1 MDFLEAQNYLEKV
14 RSQKG
19 IVLGL
24 DTMRHLMAKLNN
36 PQDKVKFIQVAG
48 TNGKGSTAA
57 YLTSILS
64 EAGIKVGRYTSPA
77 VFSSTEQYF
86 ACGSCISESEYAKGM
101 TAVAEAAARLDGE
114 IPTAFEQE
122 TALAFWYFAQKGC
135 ELAIL
140 EAGLGGDMDATN
152 IVTTT
157 VCSIITS
164 ISMDHCRILGNKLS
178 EIAAHKAGIIKPGAP
193 VICIEQKEDAM
204 EPIRKAAKAADTP
217 LYEVH
222 RDEVRQIFSDKRESI
237 VFFREFENLHLKMLG
252 SCQPENAALA
262 VQAASV
268 LSRSYPIEKK
278 HIYDGIE
285 KTRWGGRFELH
296 SGSPDIILDGAH
308 NPDGIRRLR
317 ESVNQM
323 FGAVPICYVCG
334 VLADKDYEKEI
345 EILFGRASEVLTVT
359 PPSPR
364 AMKSTDLKAAIKN
377 RKSNGSSY
385 FTGKSSGCVRN
396 PYNSCKG
403 KRVDETQR
411 QTVNKQNRDE
421 ELWIK
426 KRLNRLYAC
435 FWKESVKIQTERD
448 C

>member
-86 ACGSCISESEYAKGM
+86 ACGSCISESEYAKGV
-101 TAVAEAAARLDGE
+101 TAVAEAAASLDGE
-114 IPTAFEQE
+114 TPTAFEQE
-122 TALAFWYFAQKGC
+122 TALAFWYFAKKGC

-164 ISMDHCRILGNKLS
+164 ISMDHCRILGNKIS

-204 EPIRKAAKAADTP
+204 EPIRAAAKAADTP

-345 EILFGRASEVLTVT
+345 EILFGRASNVFTVT

-364 AMKSTDLKAAIKN
+364 AMKSTDLKAAIKKRFSQLKVTSFDSEDGIEKAMEAAVSQN
-377 RKSNGSSY
+377 NPVVVCGTLTILARVKEWM
-385 FTGKSSGCVRN
+385 KRN
-396 PYNSCKG
+396 D
-403 KRVDETQR
+403 RM
-411 QTVNKQNRDE
+411 
-421 ELWIK
+421 
-426 KRLNRLYAC
+426 
-435 FWKESVKIQTERD
+435 
-448 C
+448 

>member
-86 ACGSCISESEYAKGM
+86 ACGSCISESEYAKGV
-101 TAVAEAAARLDGE
+101 TAVAEAAASLDGE

-164 ISMDHCRILGNKLS
+164 ISMDHCRILGNKIS

-204 EPIRKAAKAADTP
+204 EPIRAAAKAADTP

-334 VLADKDYEKEI
+334 VLADKVYEKEI
-345 EILFGRASEVLTVT
+345 EILFGRASNVFTVT

-364 AMKSTDLKAAIKN
+364 AMKSTDLKAAIKERFPQLKVISFDSEDGIEKAMEAAVSQN
-377 RKSNGSSY
+377 
-385 FTGKSSGCVRN
+385 N
-396 PYNSCKG
+396 PVVVCG
-403 KRVDETQR
+403 TLTILARVKEWM
-411 QTVNKQNRDE
+411 NCN
-421 ELWIK
+421 
-426 KRLNRLYAC
+426 NRL
-435 FWKESVKIQTERD
+435 
-448 C
+448 

>member
-19 IVLGL
+19 IVLEL

-64 EAGIKVGRYTSPA
+64 EAGIKIGRYTSPA

-86 ACGSCISESEYAKGM
+86 ACGSCISESEYAKGV
-101 TAVAEAAARLDGE
+101 TAVAEAAASLDGE
-114 IPTAFEQE
+114 TPTAFEQE
-122 TALAFWYFAQKGC
+122 TALAFWYFAKKGC

-164 ISMDHCRILGNKLS
+164 ISMDHCRILGNKIS

-204 EPIRKAAKAADTP
+204 EPIRAAAKAADTP

-278 HIYDGIE
+278 HIYEGIE

-345 EILFGRASEVLTVT
+345 EILFGRASNVFTVT

-364 AMKSTDLKAAIKN
+364 AMKSTDLKAAIKERFPQLKVISFDSEDGIEKAMEAAVSQN
-377 RKSNGSSY
+377 NPVVVCGTLTILARVKEWM
-385 FTGKSSGCVRN
+385 KRN
-396 PYNSCKG
+396 D
-403 KRVDETQR
+403 RM
-411 QTVNKQNRDE
+411 
-421 ELWIK
+421 
-426 KRLNRLYAC
+426 
-435 FWKESVKIQTERD
+435 
-448 C
+448 

>member
-101 TAVAEAAARLDGE
+101 TAVAEAAASLDGE
-114 IPTAFEQE
+114 TPTAFEQE
-122 TALAFWYFAQKGC
+122 TALAFWYFAKKGC

-164 ISMDHCRILGNKLS
+164 ISMDHCRILGNKIS

-204 EPIRKAAKAADTP
+204 EPIRAAAKAADTP

-345 EILFGRASEVLTVT
+345 EILFGRASNVFTVT

-364 AMKSTDLKAAIKN
+364 AMKSTDLKAAIKERFPQLKVTSFDSEDGIEKAMEAAVSQN
-377 RKSNGSSY
+377 
-385 FTGKSSGCVRN
+385 N
-396 PYNSCKG
+396 PVVVCGTLTILAREKEWMNC
-403 KRVDETQR
+403 
-411 QTVNKQNRDE
+411 N
-421 ELWIK
+421 
-426 KRLNRLYAC
+426 NRL
-435 FWKESVKIQTERD
+435 
-448 C
+448 

>member
-101 TAVAEAAARLDGE
+101 TAVAEAAASLDGE
-114 IPTAFEQE
+114 KPTAFEQE
-122 TALAFWYFAQKGC
+122 TALAFWYFAKKGC

-164 ISMDHCRILGNKLS
+164 ISMDHCRILGNKIS

-204 EPIRKAAKAADTP
+204 EPIRAAAKAADTP

-345 EILFGRASEVLTVT
+345 EILFGRASNVFTVT

-364 AMKSTDLKAAIKN
+364 AMKSTDLKAAIKERFPQLKVTSFDSEDGIEKAMEAAVSQN
-377 RKSNGSSY
+377 
-385 FTGKSSGCVRN
+385 N
-396 PYNSCKG
+396 PVVVCG
-403 KRVDETQR
+403 TLTILARVKEWM
-411 QTVNKQNRDE
+411 NCN
-421 ELWIK
+421 
-426 KRLNRLYAC
+426 NRL
-435 FWKESVKIQTERD
+435 
-448 C
+448 

>member
-36 PQDKVKFIQVAG
+36 PQDKVKFIQIAG

-101 TAVAEAAARLDGE
+101 TAVAEAAASLDGE
-114 IPTAFEQE
+114 TPTAFEQE
-122 TALAFWYFAQKGC
+122 TALAFWYFAKKGC

-164 ISMDHCRILGNKLS
+164 ISMDHCRILGNKIS

-204 EPIRKAAKAADTP
+204 EPIRAAAKAADTP

-345 EILFGRASEVLTVT
+345 EILFGRASNVFTVT

-364 AMKSTDLKAAIKN
+364 AMKSTDLKAAIKKRFSQLKVTSFDSEDGIEKAMEAAVSQN
-377 RKSNGSSY
+377 NPVVVCGTLTILARVKEWM
-385 FTGKSSGCVRN
+385 KRN
-396 PYNSCKG
+396 D
-403 KRVDETQR
+403 RM
-411 QTVNKQNRDE
+411 
-421 ELWIK
+421 
-426 KRLNRLYAC
+426 
-435 FWKESVKIQTERD
+435 
-448 C
+448 

>member
-36 PQDKVKFIQVAG
+36 PQDKVKFVQVAG

-86 ACGSCISESEYAKGM
+86 ACGSCISESEYAKGV
-101 TAVAEAAARLDGE
+101 TAVAEAAASLDGE
-114 IPTAFEQE
+114 TPTAFEQE
-122 TALAFWYFAQKGC
+122 TALAFWYFAKKGC

-164 ISMDHCRILGNKLS
+164 ISMDHCRILGNKIS

-204 EPIRKAAKAADTP
+204 EPIRAAAKAADTP

-345 EILFGRASEVLTVT
+345 EILFGRASNVFTVT

-364 AMKSTDLKAAIKN
+364 AMKSTDLKAAIKKRFSQLKVISFDSEDGIEKAMEAAVSQN
-377 RKSNGSSY
+377 NPVVVCGTLTILARVKEWM
-385 FTGKSSGCVRN
+385 KRN
-396 PYNSCKG
+396 D
-403 KRVDETQR
+403 RM
-411 QTVNKQNRDE
+411 
-421 ELWIK
+421 
-426 KRLNRLYAC
+426 
-435 FWKESVKIQTERD
+435 
-448 C
+448 

>member
-86 ACGSCISESEYAKGM
+86 ACGSCISESEYAKGV
-101 TAVAEAAARLDGE
+101 TAVAEAAASLDGE
-114 IPTAFEQE
+114 TPTAFEQE

-164 ISMDHCRILGNKLS
+164 ISMDHCRILGNKIS

-204 EPIRKAAKAADTP
+204 EPIRAAAKAADTP
-217 LYEVH
+217 LYEIH

-345 EILFGRASEVLTVT
+345 EILFGRASNVFTVT

-364 AMKSTDLKAAIKN
+364 AMKSTDLKAAIKERFPQLKVISFDSEDGIEKAMEAAVSQN
-377 RKSNGSSY
+377 NPVVVCGTLTILARVKEWM
-385 FTGKSSGCVRN
+385 KRN
-396 PYNSCKG
+396 D
-403 KRVDETQR
+403 RM
-411 QTVNKQNRDE
+411 
-421 ELWIK
+421 
-426 KRLNRLYAC
+426 
-435 FWKESVKIQTERD
+435 
-448 C
+448 

>member
-36 PQDKVKFIQVAG
+36 PQDKVKFIQIAG

-101 TAVAEAAARLDGE
+101 TAVAEAAASLDGE
-114 IPTAFEQE
+114 TPTAFEQE
-122 TALAFWYFAQKGC
+122 TALAFWYFAKKGC

-140 EAGLGGDMDATN
+140 EAGLGGEMGAAN
-152 IVTTT
+152 IVATT
-157 VCSIITS
+157 VCRNITS
-164 ISMDHCRILGNKLS
+164 ISMDHCRILGNKIS

-193 VICIEQKEDAM
+193 IICIEQKEDAM
-204 EPIRKAAKAADTP
+204 EPIRAAAKAADTP

-252 SCQPENAALA
+252 TCQPENAALA
-262 VQAASV
+262 LQAASV
-268 LSRSYPIEKK
+268 LSCSYPIEKK

-345 EILFGRASEVLTVT
+345 EILFGRASNVFTVT

-364 AMKSTDLKAAIKN
+364 AMKSTDLKVAIKERFPQLKVTSFDSEDGIEKAMEAAVSQN
-377 RKSNGSSY
+377 
-385 FTGKSSGCVRN
+385 N
-396 PYNSCKG
+396 PVVVCG
-403 KRVDETQR
+403 TLTILARVKEWM
-411 QTVNKQNRDE
+411 K
-421 ELWIK
+421 
-426 KRLNRLYAC
+426 LNDRM
-435 FWKESVKIQTERD
+435 
-448 C
+448 

>member
-86 ACGSCISESEYAKGM
+86 ACGSCISESEYAKGV
-101 TAVAEAAARLDGE
+101 TAVAEAAASLDGE
-114 IPTAFEQE
+114 TPTAFEQE

-164 ISMDHCRILGNKLS
+164 ISMDHCRILGNKIS

-204 EPIRKAAKAADTP
+204 EPIRAAAKAADTP

-345 EILFGRASEVLTVT
+345 EILFGSASNVFTVT

-364 AMKSTDLKAAIKN
+364 AMKSTDLKAAIKKRFSQLKVISFDSEDGIEKAMEAAVSQN
-377 RKSNGSSY
+377 
-385 FTGKSSGCVRN
+385 N
-396 PYNSCKG
+396 PVVVCG
-403 KRVDETQR
+403 TLTILARVKEWMKC
-411 QTVNKQNRDE
+411 N
-421 ELWIK
+421 
-426 KRLNRLYAC
+426 NRL
-435 FWKESVKIQTERD
+435 
-448 C
+448 

>member
-101 TAVAEAAARLDGE
+101 TAVAEAAASLDGE
-114 IPTAFEQE
+114 TPTAFEQE

-164 ISMDHCRILGNKLS
+164 ISMDHCRILGNKIS

-193 VICIEQKEDAM
+193 IICIEQKEDAM
-204 EPIRKAAKAADTP
+204 EPIRAAAKAADTP

-345 EILFGRASEVLTVT
+345 EILFGRASNVFTVT

-364 AMKSTDLKAAIKN
+364 AMKSTDLKAAIKERFPQLKVISFDSEDGIEKAMEAAVSQN
-377 RKSNGSSY
+377 
-385 FTGKSSGCVRN
+385 N
-396 PYNSCKG
+396 PVVVCG
-403 KRVDETQR
+403 TLTILARVKEWM
-411 QTVNKQNRDE
+411 NCN
-421 ELWIK
+421 
-426 KRLNRLYAC
+426 NRL
-435 FWKESVKIQTERD
+435 
-448 C
+448 

>member
-1 MDFLEAQNYLEKV
+1 MDFLEAHNYLEKV

-86 ACGSCISESEYAKGM
+86 ACGSSISESEYAKGM
-101 TAVAEAAARLDGE
+101 TAVAEAAACLDGE
-114 IPTAFEQE
+114 TPTAFEQE

-204 EPIRKAAKAADTP
+204 ETIRAAAKAADTP

-377 RKSNGSSY
+377 RFPQLKVIAFEGNDDIEKAMEAATSQENPVVVCG
-385 FTGKSSGCVRN
+385 TLTILARVKEWMKRN
-396 PYNSCKG
+396 
-403 KRVDETQR
+403 D
-411 QTVNKQNRDE
+411 
-421 ELWIK
+421 
-426 KRLNRLYAC
+426 RL
-435 FWKESVKIQTERD
+435 
-448 C
+448 

>member
-86 ACGSCISESEYAKGM
+86 ACGSCISESEYAKGV
-101 TAVAEAAARLDGE
+101 TAVAEAAASLDGE

-164 ISMDHCRILGNKLS
+164 ISMDHCRILGNKIS
-178 EIAAHKAGIIKPGAP
+178 EIASHKAGIIKPGAP

-204 EPIRKAAKAADTP
+204 EPIRAAAKAADTP

-345 EILFGRASEVLTVT
+345 EILFGRASNVFTVT

-364 AMKSTDLKAAIKN
+364 AMKSTDLKAAIKKRFSQLKVISFDSEDGIEKAMEAAVSQN
-377 RKSNGSSY
+377 NPVVVCGTLTILARVKEWM
-385 FTGKSSGCVRN
+385 KRN
-396 PYNSCKG
+396 D
-403 KRVDETQR
+403 RM
-411 QTVNKQNRDE
+411 
-421 ELWIK
+421 
-426 KRLNRLYAC
+426 
-435 FWKESVKIQTERD
+435 
-448 C
+448 

>member
-86 ACGSCISESEYAKGM
+86 ACGSCISESEYAKGV
-101 TAVAEAAARLDGE
+101 TAVAEAAASLDGE
-114 IPTAFEQE
+114 TPTAFEQE

-164 ISMDHCRILGNKLS
+164 ISMDHCRILGNKIS

-204 EPIRKAAKAADTP
+204 EPIRAAAKAADTP

-252 SCQPENAALA
+252 SYQPENAALA

-296 SGSPDIILDGAH
+296 SGSPDIILEGAH
-308 NPDGIRRLR
+308 NPDGLRRLR

-345 EILFGRASEVLTVT
+345 EILFGRASNVFTVT

-364 AMKSTDLKAAIKN
+364 AMKSTDLKAAIKKRFSQLKVTSFDSEDGIEKAMEAAVSQN
-377 RKSNGSSY
+377 NPVVVCGTLTILARVKEWM
-385 FTGKSSGCVRN
+385 KRN
-396 PYNSCKG
+396 D
-403 KRVDETQR
+403 RM
-411 QTVNKQNRDE
+411 
-421 ELWIK
+421 
-426 KRLNRLYAC
+426 
-435 FWKESVKIQTERD
+435 
-448 C
+448 

>member
-86 ACGSCISESEYAKGM
+86 ACGSFISESEYAKGM
-101 TAVAEAAARLDGE
+101 TAVAEAAASLDGE
-114 IPTAFEQE
+114 TPTAFEQE
-122 TALAFWYFAQKGC
+122 TALAFWYFAKKGC

-152 IVTTT
+152 IVKTT

-164 ISMDHCRILGNKLS
+164 ISMDHCRILGNKIS

-204 EPIRKAAKAADTP
+204 EPIRAAAKAADTP

-345 EILFGRASEVLTVT
+345 EILFGRASNVFTVT

-364 AMKSTDLKAAIKN
+364 AMKSTDLKVAIKERFPQLKVTSFDSEDGIEKAMEAAVSQN
-377 RKSNGSSY
+377 
-385 FTGKSSGCVRN
+385 N
-396 PYNSCKG
+396 PVVVCG
-403 KRVDETQR
+403 TLTILARVKEWM
-411 QTVNKQNRDE
+411 NCN
-421 ELWIK
+421 
-426 KRLNRLYAC
+426 NRL
-435 FWKESVKIQTERD
+435 
-448 C
+448 

>member
-36 PQDKVKFIQVAG
+36 PQDKVKFIQIAG

-86 ACGSCISESEYAKGM
+86 ACGSCISESEYAQGV
-101 TAVAEAAARLDGE
+101 TAVAEAAASLDGE
-114 IPTAFEQE
+114 TPTAFEQE
-122 TALAFWYFAQKGC
+122 TALAFWYFAKKGC

-164 ISMDHCRILGNKLS
+164 ISMDHCRILGNKIS

-204 EPIRKAAKAADTP
+204 EPIRAAAKAADTP

-345 EILFGRASEVLTVT
+345 EILFGRASNVFTVT

-364 AMKSTDLKAAIKN
+364 AMKSTDLKVAIKERFPQLKVTSFDSEDGIEKAMEAAVSQN
-377 RKSNGSSY
+377 
-385 FTGKSSGCVRN
+385 N
-396 PYNSCKG
+396 PVVVCG
-403 KRVDETQR
+403 TLTILARVKEWM
-411 QTVNKQNRDE
+411 NCN
-421 ELWIK
+421 
-426 KRLNRLYAC
+426 NRL
-435 FWKESVKIQTERD
+435 
-448 C
+448 

>member
-36 PQDKVKFIQVAG
+36 PQDKVKFIQIAG

-64 EAGIKVGRYTSPA
+64 EAGIKIGRYTSPA

-86 ACGSCISESEYAKGM
+86 ACGSCISESEYAKGV
-101 TAVAEAAARLDGE
+101 TAVAEAAASLDGE
-114 IPTAFEQE
+114 TPTAFEQE
-122 TALAFWYFAQKGC
+122 TALAFWYFAKKGC

-164 ISMDHCRILGNKLS
+164 ISMDHCRILGNKIS

-204 EPIRKAAKAADTP
+204 EPIRAAAKAADTP

-345 EILFGRASEVLTVT
+345 EILFGRASNVFTVT

-364 AMKSTDLKAAIKN
+364 AMKSTDLKAAIKKRFSQLKVTSFDSEDGIEKAMEAAVSQNNPVVVCGTLTILARVKEWMKRNN
-377 RKSNGSSY
+377 RM
-385 FTGKSSGCVRN
+385 
-396 PYNSCKG
+396 
-403 KRVDETQR
+403 
-411 QTVNKQNRDE
+411 
-421 ELWIK
+421 
-426 KRLNRLYAC
+426 
-435 FWKESVKIQTERD
+435 
-448 C
+448 

>member
-86 ACGSCISESEYAKGM
+86 ACGSCISESEYAKGV
-101 TAVAEAAARLDGE
+101 TAVAEAAASLDGE
-114 IPTAFEQE
+114 TPTAFEQE
-122 TALAFWYFAQKGC
+122 TALAFWYFAKKGC

-164 ISMDHCRILGNKLS
+164 ISMDHCRILGNKIS

-204 EPIRKAAKAADTP
+204 EPIRAAAKAADTP

-345 EILFGRASEVLTVT
+345 EILFGRASKVLTVT

-364 AMKSTDLKAAIKN
+364 AMKSTDLKVAIKERFPQLKVTSFDSEDGIEKAMEAAVSQN
-377 RKSNGSSY
+377 
-385 FTGKSSGCVRN
+385 N
-396 PYNSCKG
+396 PVVVCG
-403 KRVDETQR
+403 TLTILARVKEWM
-411 QTVNKQNRDE
+411 NCN
-421 ELWIK
+421 
-426 KRLNRLYAC
+426 NRL
-435 FWKESVKIQTERD
+435 
-448 C
+448 

>member
-14 RSQKG
+14 RSLKG

-86 ACGSCISESEYAKGM
+86 ACGSCISESEYAKGV
-101 TAVAEAAARLDGE
+101 TAVAEAAASLDGE
-114 IPTAFEQE
+114 TPTAFEQE

-164 ISMDHCRILGNKLS
+164 ISMDHCRILGNKIS

-204 EPIRKAAKAADTP
+204 EPIRAAAKAADTP

-345 EILFGRASEVLTVT
+345 EILFGRASNVFTVT

-364 AMKSTDLKAAIKN
+364 AMKSTDLKAAIKKRFSQLKVISFDSEDGIEKAMEAAVSQN
-377 RKSNGSSY
+377 
-385 FTGKSSGCVRN
+385 N
-396 PYNSCKG
+396 PVVVCG
-403 KRVDETQR
+403 TLTILARVKEWM
-411 QTVNKQNRDE
+411 NCN
-421 ELWIK
+421 
-426 KRLNRLYAC
+426 NRL
-435 FWKESVKIQTERD
+435 
-448 C
+448 

>member
-24 DTMRHLMAKLNN
+24 DTMRHMMAKLNN

-64 EAGIKVGRYTSPA
+64 EAGIKVGRYTSPV

-86 ACGSCISESEYAKGM
+86 ACGSCISESEYAKGV
-101 TAVAEAAARLDGE
+101 TAVAEAAASLDGE
-114 IPTAFEQE
+114 TPTAFEQE
-122 TALAFWYFAQKGC
+122 TALAFWYFAKKGC

-164 ISMDHCRILGNKLS
+164 ISMDHCRILGNKIS

-204 EPIRKAAKAADTP
+204 EPIRAAAKAADTP

-345 EILFGRASEVLTVT
+345 EILFGRASNVFTVT

-364 AMKSTDLKAAIKN
+364 AMKSTDLKAAIKKRFSQLKVTSFDSEDGIEKAMEAAVSQN
-377 RKSNGSSY
+377 NPVVVCGTLTILARVKEWM
-385 FTGKSSGCVRN
+385 KRN
-396 PYNSCKG
+396 D
-403 KRVDETQR
+403 RM
-411 QTVNKQNRDE
+411 
-421 ELWIK
+421 
-426 KRLNRLYAC
+426 
-435 FWKESVKIQTERD
+435 
-448 C
+448 

>member
-36 PQDKVKFIQVAG
+36 PQDKVKFIQIAG

-101 TAVAEAAARLDGE
+101 TAVAEAAASLDGE
-114 IPTAFEQE
+114 TPTAFEQE
-122 TALAFWYFAQKGC
+122 TALAFWYFAKKGC

-164 ISMDHCRILGNKLS
+164 ISMDHCRILGNKIS

-204 EPIRKAAKAADTP
+204 EPIRAAAKAADTP

-345 EILFGRASEVLTVT
+345 EILFGRASNVFTVT

-364 AMKSTDLKAAIKN
+364 AMKSTDLKVAIKERFPQLKVTSFDSEDGLEKAMEAAVSQN
-377 RKSNGSSY
+377 
-385 FTGKSSGCVRN
+385 N
-396 PYNSCKG
+396 PVVVCG
-403 KRVDETQR
+403 TLTILARVKEWM
-411 QTVNKQNRDE
+411 NCN
-421 ELWIK
+421 
-426 KRLNRLYAC
+426 NRL
-435 FWKESVKIQTERD
+435 
-448 C
+448 

>member
-86 ACGSCISESEYAKGM
+86 ACGSCISESEYAKGV
-101 TAVAEAAARLDGE
+101 TAVAEAAASLDGE
-114 IPTAFEQE
+114 TPTAFEQE
-122 TALAFWYFAQKGC
+122 TALAFWYFAKKGC

-164 ISMDHCRILGNKLS
+164 ISMDHCRILGNKIS

-204 EPIRKAAKAADTP
+204 VPIRAAAKAADTP

-345 EILFGRASEVLTVT
+345 EILFGRASNVFTVT

-364 AMKSTDLKAAIKN
+364 AMKSTDLKVAIKERFPQLKVTSFDSEDGIEKAMEAAVSQN
-377 RKSNGSSY
+377 
-385 FTGKSSGCVRN
+385 N
-396 PYNSCKG
+396 PVVVCG
-403 KRVDETQR
+403 TLTILARVKEWM
-411 QTVNKQNRDE
+411 NCN
-421 ELWIK
+421 
-426 KRLNRLYAC
+426 NRL
-435 FWKESVKIQTERD
+435 
-448 C
+448 

>member
-86 ACGSCISESEYAKGM
+86 ACGSCISESEYAKGV
-101 TAVAEAAARLDGE
+101 TAVAEAAASLDGE
-114 IPTAFEQE
+114 TPTAFEQE

-164 ISMDHCRILGNKLS
+164 ISMDHCRILGNKIS

-204 EPIRKAAKAADTP
+204 EPIRAAAKAADTP

-268 LSRSYPIEKK
+268 LSSSYPIEKK

-345 EILFGRASEVLTVT
+345 EILFGRASNVFTVT

-364 AMKSTDLKAAIKN
+364 AMKSTDLKAAIKKRFSQLKVTSFDSEDGIEKAMEAAVSQN
-377 RKSNGSSY
+377 NPVVVCGTLTILARVKEWM
-385 FTGKSSGCVRN
+385 KRN
-396 PYNSCKG
+396 D
-403 KRVDETQR
+403 RM
-411 QTVNKQNRDE
+411 
-421 ELWIK
+421 
-426 KRLNRLYAC
+426 
-435 FWKESVKIQTERD
+435 
-448 C
+448 

>member
-86 ACGSCISESEYAKGM
+86 ACGSCISENEYAKGV
-101 TAVAEAAARLDGE
+101 TAVAEAAASLDGE
-114 IPTAFEQE
+114 TPTAFEQE
-122 TALAFWYFAQKGC
+122 TALAFWYFAKKGC

-164 ISMDHCRILGNKLS
+164 ISMDHCRILGNKIS

-193 VICIEQKEDAM
+193 IICIEQKEDAM
-204 EPIRKAAKAADTP
+204 EPIRAAAKAADTP

-345 EILFGRASEVLTVT
+345 EILFGRASNVFTVT

-364 AMKSTDLKAAIKN
+364 AMKSTDLKAAIKKRFSQLKVISFDSEDGIEKAMEAAVSQN
-377 RKSNGSSY
+377 
-385 FTGKSSGCVRN
+385 N
-396 PYNSCKG
+396 PVVVCG
-403 KRVDETQR
+403 TLTILARVKEWM
-411 QTVNKQNRDE
+411 NCN
-421 ELWIK
+421 
-426 KRLNRLYAC
+426 NRL
-435 FWKESVKIQTERD
+435 
-448 C
+448 

>member
-86 ACGSCISESEYAKGM
+86 ACGSCISESEYAKGV
-101 TAVAEAAARLDGE
+101 TAVAEAAASLDGE
-114 IPTAFEQE
+114 TPTAFEQE

-164 ISMDHCRILGNKLS
+164 ISMDHCRILGNKIS

-204 EPIRKAAKAADTP
+204 EPIRAAAKAADTP

-345 EILFGRASEVLTVT
+345 EILFGSASNVFTVT

-364 AMKSTDLKAAIKN
+364 AMKSTDLKAAIKKRFSQLKVTSFDSEDGIEKAMEAAVSQN
-377 RKSNGSSY
+377 
-385 FTGKSSGCVRN
+385 N
-396 PYNSCKG
+396 PLVVCG
-403 KRVDETQR
+403 TLTILARVKEWMKC
-411 QTVNKQNRDE
+411 N
-421 ELWIK
+421 
-426 KRLNRLYAC
+426 NRL
-435 FWKESVKIQTERD
+435 
-448 C
+448 

>member
-86 ACGSCISESEYAKGM
+86 ACGSCISESEYAKGV
-101 TAVAEAAARLDGE
+101 TAVAEAAASLDGE
-114 IPTAFEQE
+114 TPTAFEQE
-122 TALAFWYFAQKGC
+122 TALAFWYFAKKGC

-164 ISMDHCRILGNKLS
+164 ISMDHCRILGNKIS

-204 EPIRKAAKAADTP
+204 EPIRAAAKAADTP

-345 EILFGRASEVLTVT
+345 EILFGSASNVFTVT

-364 AMKSTDLKAAIKN
+364 AMKSTDLKAAIKKRFSQLKVTSFDSEDGIEKAMEAAVSQN
-377 RKSNGSSY
+377 
-385 FTGKSSGCVRN
+385 N
-396 PYNSCKG
+396 PVVVCG
-403 KRVDETQR
+403 TLTILARVKEWMKC
-411 QTVNKQNRDE
+411 N
-421 ELWIK
+421 
-426 KRLNRLYAC
+426 NRL
-435 FWKESVKIQTERD
+435 
-448 C
+448 

>member
-86 ACGSCISESEYAKGM
+86 ACGSCISEIEYAKGV
-101 TAVAEAAARLDGE
+101 TAVAEAAASLDGE
-114 IPTAFEQE
+114 TPTAFEQE

-164 ISMDHCRILGNKLS
+164 ISMDHCRILGNKIS

-204 EPIRKAAKAADTP
+204 EPIRAAAKAADTP

-345 EILFGRASEVLTVT
+345 EILFGRASNVFTVT

-364 AMKSTDLKAAIKN
+364 AMKSTDLKAAIKKRFSQLKVTSFDSEDGIEKAMEAAVSQN
-377 RKSNGSSY
+377 NPVVVCGTLTILARVKEWM
-385 FTGKSSGCVRN
+385 KRN
-396 PYNSCKG
+396 D
-403 KRVDETQR
+403 RM
-411 QTVNKQNRDE
+411 
-421 ELWIK
+421 
-426 KRLNRLYAC
+426 
-435 FWKESVKIQTERD
+435 
-448 C
+448 

>member
-36 PQDKVKFIQVAG
+36 PQDKVKFIQIAG

-101 TAVAEAAARLDGE
+101 TAVAEAAASLDGE
-114 IPTAFEQE
+114 TPTAFEQE
-122 TALAFWYFAQKGC
+122 TALAFWYFAKKGC

-164 ISMDHCRILGNKLS
+164 ISMDHCRILGNKIS

-204 EPIRKAAKAADTP
+204 EPIRAAAKAADTP

-237 VFFREFENLHLKMLG
+237 VFFREFENLHLKLLG

-345 EILFGRASEVLTVT
+345 EILFGRASNVFTVT

-364 AMKSTDLKAAIKN
+364 AMKSTDLKVAIKERFPQLKVTSFDSEDGIEKAMEAAVSQN
-377 RKSNGSSY
+377 
-385 FTGKSSGCVRN
+385 N
-396 PYNSCKG
+396 PVVVCG
-403 KRVDETQR
+403 TLTILARVKEWM
-411 QTVNKQNRDE
+411 NCN
-421 ELWIK
+421 
-426 KRLNRLYAC
+426 NRL
-435 FWKESVKIQTERD
+435 
-448 C
+448 

>member
-101 TAVAEAAARLDGE
+101 TAVAEAAASLDGE
-114 IPTAFEQE
+114 TPTAFEQE
-122 TALAFWYFAQKGC
+122 TALAFWYFAKKGC

-164 ISMDHCRILGNKLS
+164 ISMDHCRILGNKIS

-204 EPIRKAAKAADTP
+204 EPIRAAAKAADTP

-345 EILFGRASEVLTVT
+345 EILFGRASNVFTVT

-364 AMKSTDLKAAIKN
+364 AMKSTDLKAAIKKRFSQLKVTSFDSEDGIEKAMEAAVSQNNPVVVCGTLTILARVKEWMKRNN
-377 RKSNGSSY
+377 RM
-385 FTGKSSGCVRN
+385 
-396 PYNSCKG
+396 
-403 KRVDETQR
+403 
-411 QTVNKQNRDE
+411 
-421 ELWIK
+421 
-426 KRLNRLYAC
+426 
-435 FWKESVKIQTERD
+435 
-448 C
+448 

>member
-36 PQDKVKFIQVAG
+36 PQDKVKFIQIAG

-101 TAVAEAAARLDGE
+101 TAVAEAAASLDGE
-114 IPTAFEQE
+114 TPTAFEQE
-122 TALAFWYFAQKGC
+122 TALAFWYFAKKGC

-164 ISMDHCRILGNKLS
+164 ISMDHCRILGNKIS

-204 EPIRKAAKAADTP
+204 EPIRAAAKAADTP

-345 EILFGRASEVLTVT
+345 EILFGRASNVFTVT

-364 AMKSTDLKAAIKN
+364 AMKSTDLKVAIKERFPQLKVISFDSEDGIEKAMEAAVSQN
-377 RKSNGSSY
+377 
-385 FTGKSSGCVRN
+385 N
-396 PYNSCKG
+396 PVVVCG
-403 KRVDETQR
+403 TLTILARVKEWM
-411 QTVNKQNRDE
+411 NCN
-421 ELWIK
+421 
-426 KRLNRLYAC
+426 NRL
-435 FWKESVKIQTERD
+435 
-448 C
+448 

>member
-101 TAVAEAAARLDGE
+101 TAVAEAAASLDGE
-114 IPTAFEQE
+114 TPTAFEQE

-164 ISMDHCRILGNKLS
+164 ISMDHCRILGNKIS

-193 VICIEQKEDAM
+193 IICIEQKEDAM
-204 EPIRKAAKAADTP
+204 EPIRAAAKAADTP

-252 SCQPENAALA
+252 TCQPENAALA
-262 VQAASV
+262 LQAASV
-268 LSRSYPIEKK
+268 LSCSYPIEKK

-285 KTRWGGRFELH
+285 KTRWSGRFELH

-345 EILFGRASEVLTVT
+345 EILFGRASNVFTVT

-364 AMKSTDLKAAIKN
+364 AMKSTDLKAAIKDRFPQLKVIAFEGN
-377 RKSNGSSY
+377 DDIEKAMEAAISQN
-385 FTGKSSGCVRN
+385 N
-396 PYNSCKG
+396 PVVVCG
-403 KRVDETQR
+403 TLTILARVKEWM
-411 QTVNKQNRDE
+411 K
-421 ELWIK
+421 
-426 KRLNRLYAC
+426 LNDRM
-435 FWKESVKIQTERD
+435 
-448 C
+448 

>member
-86 ACGSCISESEYAKGM
+86 ACGSCISENEYAKGV
-101 TAVAEAAARLDGE
+101 TAVAEAAASLDGE
-114 IPTAFEQE
+114 TPTAFEQE
-122 TALAFWYFAQKGC
+122 TALAFWYFAKKGC

-164 ISMDHCRILGNKLS
+164 ISMDHCRILGNKIS

-193 VICIEQKEDAM
+193 IICIEQKEDAM
-204 EPIRKAAKAADTP
+204 EPIRAAAKAADTP

-278 HIYDGIE
+278 HIYEGIE

-345 EILFGRASEVLTVT
+345 EILFGRASNVFTVT

-364 AMKSTDLKAAIKN
+364 AMKSTDLKAAIKERFPQLKVISFDSEDGIEKAMEAAISQN
-377 RKSNGSSY
+377 
-385 FTGKSSGCVRN
+385 N
-396 PYNSCKG
+396 PVVVCG
-403 KRVDETQR
+403 TLTILARVKEWM
-411 QTVNKQNRDE
+411 NCN
-421 ELWIK
+421 
-426 KRLNRLYAC
+426 NRL
-435 FWKESVKIQTERD
+435 
-448 C
+448 

>member
-1 MDFLEAQNYLEKV
+1 MDFLEAHNYLEKV

-86 ACGSCISESEYAKGM
+86 ACGSCISESEYAKGV
-101 TAVAEAAARLDGE
+101 TAVAEAAASLDGE
-114 IPTAFEQE
+114 TPTAFEQE
-122 TALAFWYFAQKGC
+122 TALAFWYFAKKGC

-164 ISMDHCRILGNKLS
+164 ISMDHCRILGNKIS

-204 EPIRKAAKAADTP
+204 EPIRAAAKAADTP

-345 EILFGRASEVLTVT
+345 EILFGRASNVFTVT

-364 AMKSTDLKAAIKN
+364 AMKSTDLKAAIKKCFSQLKVTSFDSEDGIEKAMEAAVSQN
-377 RKSNGSSY
+377 
-385 FTGKSSGCVRN
+385 N
-396 PYNSCKG
+396 PVVVCG
-403 KRVDETQR
+403 TLTILARVKEWM
-411 QTVNKQNRDE
+411 NCN
-421 ELWIK
+421 
-426 KRLNRLYAC
+426 NRL
-435 FWKESVKIQTERD
+435 
-448 C
+448 

>member
-101 TAVAEAAARLDGE
+101 TAVAEAAASLDGE
-114 IPTAFEQE
+114 TPTAFEQE

-164 ISMDHCRILGNKLS
+164 ISMDHCRILGNKIS

-204 EPIRKAAKAADTP
+204 EPIRAAAKAADTP

-345 EILFGRASEVLTVT
+345 EILFGRASNVFTVT

-364 AMKSTDLKAAIKN
+364 AMKSTDLKAAIKKRFSQLKVTSFDSEDGIEKAMEAAVSQNNPVVVCGTLTILARVKEWMKRNN
-377 RKSNGSSY
+377 RM
-385 FTGKSSGCVRN
+385 
-396 PYNSCKG
+396 
-403 KRVDETQR
+403 
-411 QTVNKQNRDE
+411 
-421 ELWIK
+421 
-426 KRLNRLYAC
+426 
-435 FWKESVKIQTERD
+435 
-448 C
+448 

>member
-86 ACGSCISESEYAKGM
+86 ACGSCISESEYAKGV
-101 TAVAEAAARLDGE
+101 TAVAEATASLDGE
-114 IPTAFEQE
+114 TPTAFEQE
-122 TALAFWYFAQKGC
+122 TALAFWYFAKKGC

-164 ISMDHCRILGNKLS
+164 ISMDHCRILGNKIS

-204 EPIRKAAKAADTP
+204 EPIRAAAKAADTP

-345 EILFGRASEVLTVT
+345 EILFGRASNVFTVT

-364 AMKSTDLKAAIKN
+364 AMKSTDLKAAIKKRFSQLKVTSFDSEDGIEKAMEAAVSQN
-377 RKSNGSSY
+377 NPVVVCGTLTILARVKEWM
-385 FTGKSSGCVRN
+385 KRN
-396 PYNSCKG
+396 D
-403 KRVDETQR
+403 RM
-411 QTVNKQNRDE
+411 
-421 ELWIK
+421 
-426 KRLNRLYAC
+426 
-435 FWKESVKIQTERD
+435 
-448 C
+448 